1 MKIQTQFHLLIVGLF
16 LVPILS
22 FTGQALFIAQR
33 EDGPRLPVYEEIEP
47 LLKDVIDPMEWRQIS
62 AFLRRLRPNTEI
74 TIFRADLT
82 VLFSS
87 ADKFVQGE
95 LASGDKIF
103 ALMDS
108 DNSRYSYSFES
119 VEWYGHNKENHWRLF
134 LLQHIDREAERS
146 SPNNPVLMLARILM
160 TAIALAI
167 LFALVMAFII
177 ARSITRSVSVLEKA
191 TRRIAAGELDL
202 AVDVKGSNEITSL
215 TTSLNHMRLALK
227 EDNQR
232 RARFI
237 MGITHDLKT
246 PLSLIKGYTEAIEDG
261 IADDPE
267 SQKHSLGIIV
277 SKVDQLEGMID
288 DLLNFV
294 RLDSGEWRGKLK
306 PVNLSV
312 FLSAYAKRIVDDAEL
327 LHRQVESRINLPND
341 LSVPLDERLALRA
354 LENLVNNAIRYTR
367 TNGHIALN
375 AWVEDAP
382 QRRVII
388 EVRDNGPGIAE
399 ADLPHVFETFYRG
412 TNSRREQGMGLG
424 LAVVKGVADSHGW
437 ELGVQNSISGGSV
450 FIITI
455 GIAGRAQ

>member
-1 MKIQTQFHLLIVGLF
+1 MKIKTQFHLLILGLF

-22 FTGQALFIAQR
+22 FTGQALFLAQR

-74 TIFRADLT
+74 TIFRTDLT

-87 ADKFVQGE
+87 SDEFVQGE
-95 LASGDKIF
+95 IASGDKIF
-103 ALMDS
+103 SLMDS

-119 VEWYGHNKENHWRLF
+119 MEWYGHSDKNHWRLF

-146 SPNNPVLMLARILM
+146 SPNNPVFMLARVLM
-160 TAIALAI
+160 TGIILAI
-167 LFALVMAFII
+167 LFALMMAFII
-177 ARSITRSVSVLEKA
+177 ARSITQSVSVLEKA

-246 PLSLIKGYTEAIEDG
+246 PLARIKGYTEAIEDG

-306 PVNLSV
+306 PINLSA

-327 LHRQVESRINLPND
+327 LHRQVESHINLPNN
-341 LSVPLDERLALRA
+341 LCVPLDERLALRA
-354 LENLVNNAIRYTR
+354 LENLVNNSIRYTR

-382 QRRVII
+382 KRRVII

-437 ELGVQNSISGGSV
+437 ELSVQNSISGGSV

-455 GIAGRAQ
+455 GI

>member
-1 MKIQTQFHLLIVGLF
+1 MKIKTQFHLLIAGLF

-22 FTGQALFIAQR
+22 FTGQGLFLLQR
-33 EDGPRLPVYEEIEP
+33 DEGPRLPVYEEIAP
-47 LLKDVIDPMEWRQIS
+47 LLNDSVDPKGWRQLA

-82 VLFSS
+82 VIFSS
-87 ADKFVQGE
+87 TDEFTQGE
-95 LASGDKIF
+95 IASGDKIF
-103 ALMDS
+103 SLIGSED
-108 DNSRYSYSFES
+108 SRYSYTFES
-119 VEWYGHNKENHWRLF
+119 LRWFEHGEEGVWRLYV
-134 LLQHIDREAERS
+134 LQHIDRESERVAS
-146 SPNNPVLMLARILM
+146 NNPMLIMARVMM
-160 TAIALAI
+160 TGIGLAM
-167 LFALVMAFII
+167 LFAIVMAFIV
-177 ARSITRSVSVLEKA
+177 ARSITQSVSGLEKA

-202 AVDVKGSNEITSL
+202 NVDVKGSNEITSL
-215 TTSLNHMRLALK
+215 NASLNHMRLALK
-227 EDNQR
+227 ENNQR

-246 PLSLIKGYTEAIEDG
+246 PLALIKGYTEAIEDG

-267 SQKHSLGIIV
+267 SQKRSLGIIV

-306 PVNLSV
+306 PVNLAA
-312 FLSAYAKRIVDDAEL
+312 FLSAYAKRVVDDAEL
-327 LHRQVESRINLPND
+327 LRRTVESHINLPND
-341 LSVPLDERLALRA
+341 LCVPLDERLALRA

-375 AWVEDAP
+375 AWVEVAP
-382 QRRVII
+382 NRRVII

-437 ELGVQNSISGGSV
+437 KLDIQNSISGGSV
-450 FIITI
+450 FRITI
-455 GIAGRAQ
+455 DIDKEI